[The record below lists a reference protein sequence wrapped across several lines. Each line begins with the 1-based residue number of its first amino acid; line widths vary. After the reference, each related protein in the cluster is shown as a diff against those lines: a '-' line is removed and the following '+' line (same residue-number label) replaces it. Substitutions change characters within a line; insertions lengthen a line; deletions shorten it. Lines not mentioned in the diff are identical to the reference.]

1 MGNGMF
7 EFLQEVARFLVLASV
22 AVGFAWFFF
31 SEGPP
36 KGWHVV
42 RRLRES
48 VRESKK
54 WVALEMLM
62 VYGPPLAFTVYEVTV
77 LAYDSIVPLTLKD
90 IRIRIT
96 PVHTLTTIED
106 FSKSQIDDDLLLLQ
120 ADEPQYF
127 IRKLEDAEPWQ
138 AGGFQVLG
146 TIQGLSRLFLTLKFW
161 ERRATYLPRISS
173 VWTRKMN

>member
-1 MGNGMF
+1 
-7 EFLQEVARFLVLASV
+7 
-22 AVGFAWFFF
+22 
-31 SEGPP
+31 
-36 KGWHVV
+36 
-42 RRLRES
+42 
-48 VRESKK
+48 
-54 WVALEMLM
+54 M

-138 AGGFQVLG
+138 AGGFQRLG
-146 TIQGLSRLFLTLKFW
+146 TIQGLRRLFLTLKLLGKKGDIP
-161 ERRATYLPRISS
+161 A
-173 VWTRKMN
+173 